1 MWVKISPGRER
12 GQKTTLRLRL
22 LLVRRRVRLDL
33 LLRRRRDDDLRSAG
47 LRPIEVEEPAP
58 RLVGPLVGV
67 SAEEV
72 TLRLDQVRGAAALA
86 IGVEIGQ
93 RRNRQCL
100 CI

>member
-1 MWVKISPGRER
+1 LGTRAGSKGRRTATPRAVVEVLAVEAI
-12 GQKTTLRLRL
+12 KA
-22 LLVRRRVRLDL
+22 VR
-33 LLRRRRDDDLRSAG
+33 
-47 LRPIEVEEPAP
+47 
-58 RLVGPLVGV
+58 
-67 SAEEV
+67 AEEV

>member
-1 MWVKISPGRER
+1 M
-12 GQKTTLRLRL
+12 
-22 LLVRRRVRLDL
+22 DL
-33 LLRRRRDDDLRSAG
+33 NT
-47 LRPIEVEEPAP
+47 VEAVETM
-58 RLVGPLVGV
+58 R
-67 SAEEV
+67 AEEV

>member
-1 MWVKISPGRER
+1 V
-12 GQKTTLRLRL
+12 
-22 LLVRRRVRLDL
+22 V
-33 LLRRRRDDDLRSAG
+33 
-47 LRPIEVEEPAP
+47 EVLAVEAVETI
-58 RLVGPLVGV
+58 R
-67 SAEEV
+67 AEEV